1 MPLAAPSLQS
11 AIQFAAT
18 IASCSGYL
26 PSVLLTKIC
35 VRLALSFACRLLMGT
50 HGATGQ
56 KALGHGMHFDWGLD
70 VCFFKVV
77 SGIQRG
83 LFFLALL
90 PLAMWGCAMP
100 SRVMRGEKE
109 VVPSSSERGLILGE
123 CYFGSLIKLE
133 VDYLFGLYHL
143 RLSCLGSSSTSIFLV
158 FFPQKK
164 YI

>member
-1 MPLAAPSLQS
+1 MLAFRQEPGQEE
-11 AIQFAAT
+11 
-18 IASCSGYL
+18 GG
-26 PSVLLTKIC
+26 
-35 VRLALSFACRLLMGT
+35 LLMGT

-83 LFFLALL
+83 LFFFGSSSSGHVGVRHAI
-90 PLAMWGCAMP
+90 P
-100 SRVMRGEKE
+100 RDERGEKE

>member
-1 MPLAAPSLQS
+1 
-11 AIQFAAT
+11 
-18 IASCSGYL
+18 
-26 PSVLLTKIC
+26 
-35 VRLALSFACRLLMGT
+35 MGT

-83 LFFLALL
+83 LFFFGSSSSGHVGVRHAI
-90 PLAMWGCAMP
+90 P
-100 SRVMRGEKE
+100 RDERGEKE